1 VTGRIRAFGWL
12 AAAAALVCA
21 LPAPAPA
28 LQFLS
33 MEIDSALVKRNI
45 FLEKLELSAGA
56 LPPPLEEWLQK
67 NWSDGDFRKRLDA
80 QRKGGSSWAGY
91 VSGVA
96 AGEGDARERLF
107 REAIKAAASDSKTYP
122 GTLWLLA
129 LEFIRNGHTQFADE
143 CFDALEM
150 YIIAV
155 GGSSA
160 PLLSQQLILFG
171 NTFAA
176 SDPVTAEY
184 CYVTAKRFDKNQCW
198 WLYRKGAIGFPHN
211 VDNMTAAVPEFTA
224 EALSLLATSWRAQV
238 ASLCWAYRFL
248 AVTVF
253 IFVLALFAVF
263 AVKYLPQGVHPI
275 SDTLFVGASPP
286 IRTAA
291 SVVIVLA
298 MLIACVV
305 PTLWIMAFL
314 MCRFMNA
321 KEKKLL
327 LLACAILTVSPLNF
341 LVDSFLSRNIRPD
354 SPAVLLDR
362 SIREGYSGNLYKLAK
377 INQSQRPNNL
387 ATELTL
393 AVCATK
399 SENYG
404 ANSDA
409 IGKAL
414 EIAPEDP
421 LALLYAGN
429 HAFLTNDINGM
440 KQYYGAVLK
449 NDPRSPE
456 AKFNLAQAFVD
467 DGGFT
472 ATDMIS
478 EAANINAG
486 LIGGHMRTN
495 VRYFDE
501 DVPPL
506 RQIIQPTLTPLYFWS
521 RLFLADPAEILRF
534 NDNKT
539 YFGLHPM
546 TAFGISAVLMLA
558 FIYLYSTAWKQGPK
572 VRKYFTCR
580 ICGRLLCRRC
590 RKGTICSICYKK
602 SIDSHND
609 ASTMYNL
616 QKAYQDKAILRRD
629 FTRFFLGIT
638 IPGAGALYKGE
649 TFFKP
654 TVTILITSA
663 VFAACYCAVTFHT
676 YYPGAAVA
684 DPIYCIPVLLLYNV
698 FAFFKQCV
706 ELAKTMK
713 NRANMSI
720 KAK

>member
-1 VTGRIRAFGWL
+1 MTGKIRAFGWL

-21 LPAPAPA
+21 LPAPAA
-28 LQFLS
+28 ASQFLYA
-33 MEIDSALVKRNI
+33 EIEAALTQRND
-45 FLEKLELSAGA
+45 FLEKLELPAEA
-56 LPPPLEEWLQK
+56 LPPPLEDWLQK
-67 NWSDGDFRKRLDA
+67 NKGDGDFKKRLDA
-80 QRKGGSSWAGY
+80 MRKAGGSWPLFI
-91 VSGVA
+91 SGVI
-96 AGEGDARERLF
+96 AGEGDYRERLF
-107 REAIKAAASDSKTYP
+107 GEAIKTATADP

-129 LEFIRNGHTQFADE
+129 LEFIRNGHKQFADE
-143 CFDALEM
+143 CFDAIEM

-171 NTFAA
+171 NYLAA
-176 SDPVTAEY
+176 SDDPSTAEY
-184 CYVTAKRFDKNQCW
+184 CYNAAKRFDKNQCW

-211 VDNMTAAVPEFTA
+211 VDKLTAAVPEFTA
-224 EALSLLATSWRAQV
+224 EALNLLAISWRAQV
-238 ASLCWAYRFL
+238 AFICWAYRFF
-248 AVTVF
+248 AVTIF
-253 IFVLALFAVF
+253 IFVFALFAVF

-298 MLIACVV
+298 MLIAGVV
-305 PTLWIMAFL
+305 PTLWLIAFL
-314 MCRFMNA
+314 TCRFMNA

-341 LVDSFLSRNIRPD
+341 LVDGFLSRNIRPD

-377 INQSQRPNNL
+377 TNQSQRPNNL

-409 IGKAL
+409 VSKAL
-414 EIAPEDP
+414 ELAPEDP
-421 LALLYAGN
+421 LTLMYAGN

-449 NDPRSPE
+449 NNPRSPE
-456 AKFNLAQAFVD
+456 AKFNLAQAYAD
-467 DGGFT
+467 DGNFT

-486 LIGGHMRTN
+486 LIGGHVRTN

-501 DVPPL
+501 NVPPL

-521 RLFLADPAEILRF
+521 RLFLADPAEILRL
-534 NDNKT
+534 NENKT
-539 YFGLHPM
+539 YFGLNPLA
-546 TAFGISAVLMLA
+546 AFGVSAALMFA
-558 FIYLYSTAWKQGPK
+558 FLCLYSTAWKQGPK

-616 QKAYQDKAILRRD
+616 QKSYQDKAILRRD
-629 FTRFFLGIT
+629 FTRFFLGIA

-676 YYPGAAVA
+676 YYPSAAVV
-684 DPIYCIPVLLLYNV
+684 DPIYCVPVLLLYNI

>member
-21 LPAPAPA
+21 LPAPASA
-28 LQFLS
+28 SQFLS
-33 MEIDSALVKRNI
+33 AEIDSALAQRNVL
-45 FLEKLELSAGA
+45 LEKLELSAGA

-67 NWSDGDFRKRLDA
+67 NWGDDDFRKRLDA
-80 QRKGGSSWAGY
+80 LRKGGGSWPRY
-91 VSGVA
+91 ISGIA
-96 AGEGDARERLF
+96 AGEGDVRERLF
-107 REAIKAAASDSKTYP
+107 GEAIKAAAADSKTYP

-143 CFDALEM
+143 CFNAIEM
-150 YIIAV
+150 YILAV

-171 NTFAA
+171 NYLAA
-176 SDPVTAEY
+176 SDPTAAEY
-184 CYVTAKRFDKNQCW
+184 CYNTAKRFDKNQCW

-211 VDNMTAAVPEFTA
+211 FNNMTAAVPEFTA
-224 EALSLLATSWRAQV
+224 EALNILATSWRAQV
-238 ASLCWAYRFL
+238 AFLCWVYRFF
-248 AVTVF
+248 AVTIF
-253 IFVLALFAVF
+253 IFVFALFAVF

-291 SVVIVLA
+291 SVVIVLS
-298 MLIACVV
+298 MLMAGVV
-305 PTLWIMAFL
+305 PALWIMAFL

-341 LVDSFLSRNIRPD
+341 LVDSFLSRGIHPD
-354 SPAVLLDR
+354 SPALLLDR
-362 SIREGYSGNLYKLAK
+362 SIREGYSGDLYKLAK
-377 INQSQRPNNL
+377 ANRSQRSNNL

-393 AVCATK
+393 AICATK
-399 SENYG
+399 SDGYG

-414 EIAPEDP
+414 ELAPEDP
-421 LALLYAGN
+421 LTLMYAGN
-429 HAFLTNDINGM
+429 HAFLTSDINGM
-440 KQYYGAVLK
+440 KQYYGTVLK
-449 NDPRSPE
+449 NNPKSPE
-456 AKFNLAQAFVD
+456 AIFNLAQAHAD
-467 DGGFT
+467 DSNFIL
-472 ATDMIS
+472 IS
-478 EAANINAG
+478 DAASINAG
-486 LIGGHMRTN
+486 LIGGHVRTN
-495 VRYFDE
+495 VHYFDE

-506 RQIIQPTLTPLYFWS
+506 RQIIQPTLTPFYFWS
-521 RLFLADPAEILRF
+521 RLFLAAPAEILRF

-539 YFGLHPM
+539 YFGLSPLA
-546 TAFGISAVLMLA
+546 AFGISAVLMLV
-558 FIYLYSTAWKQGPK
+558 FLCLYSTAWKQGPK

-580 ICGRLLCRRC
+580 ICGRLLCKRC

-616 QKAYQDKAILRRD
+616 QKSYQDKAILRRD

-676 YYPGAAVA
+676 YYPSAAVV
-684 DPIYCIPVLLLYNV
+684 DPIYCVPVLLLYNV
-698 FAFFKQCV
+698 FAFFKQCF

-713 NRANMSI
+713 NRAKMSI
-720 KAK
+720 K